1 MQGVW
6 AVSGSMGR
14 AWGGLSRSLGGS
26 EEHEG
31 ARDLDM
37 PASHQAEKHWEASGR
52 VWEALK
58 GFWEALG
65 GVGGLWDALGNS
77 IICILRVCEARGSSI
92 IRTYASGK
100 PWEAQLLVS
109 FVFVRP

>member
-1 MQGVW
+1 MKSFGAWEKQCRVSGRSLGVW
-6 AVSGSMGR
+6 EEHGAVP
-14 AWGGLSRSLGGS
+14 LRSLGGS

-37 PASHQAEKHWEASGR
+37 PASHHAEKHWEASGR

-65 GVGGLWDALGNS
+65 GVGGLWDALGSS

-92 IRTYASGK
+92 IRIYASGK
-100 PWEAQLLVS
+100 PWEAQ
-109 FVFVRP
+109 